1 MIRLPRA
8 IKSGRLAEVLSLS
21 DVSRQNIVGRHGFW
35 LQFKTPCSL
44 VRRSSHESKAF
55 SFFVFEMRKNNVRSF
70 AVRLL
75 GTSLLLTVTAF
86 SVGCG
91 GSEKVE
97 AVHEGQRTVSDDL
110 GRTVSVPAKLER
122 AVSLAPNLTEMIFAV
137 GAGEKLVGVTT
148 YCNYPEGAKQIEKV
162 GDTQTPNIERII
174 ALKPQVV
181 FVSTASQL
189 EAFTSSLAEQ
199 GISVYVTNPTTLDE
213 VFKDLVQ
220 IGDLFGHREQADDL
234 VASLKARVGSV
245 ENGSIG
251 GSEFRQHAPRV
262 FVQISKEPLFTIG
275 KDSFLTALIDSAG
288 GESVTRHISAGYPKI
303 SKETALA
310 LQPEVIILSD
320 SEDNRDPN
328 EVFKDSPAVRKSRV
342 YRINADI
349 ISRPGP
355 RLVDALEQIANDI
368 RSANDK

>member
-1 MIRLPRA
+1 MFRGKTSSA
-8 IKSGRLAEVLSLS
+8 DA
-21 DVSRQNIVGRHGFW
+21 GFW

-44 VRRSSHESKAF
+44 VRRSIHENKAF
-55 SFFVFEMRKNNVRSF
+55 SFFVFEMRKKNVRSF
-70 AVRLL
+70 AVGLL
-75 GTSLLLTVTAF
+75 GTVLLLAVTAF
-86 SVGCG
+86 SFGCG

-110 GRTVSVPAKLER
+110 GRTVTVPAKLER

-137 GAGEKLVGVTT
+137 GAGEKLVGVTS
-148 YCNYPEGAKQIEKV
+148 YCNYPEEAKQIEKV

-189 EAFTSSLAEQ
+189 EAFASSLADQ
-199 GISVYVTNPTTLDE
+199 GISVYVTNPTSLDG

-220 IGDLFGHREQADDL
+220 IGDLFGHREQAENL
-234 VASLKARVGSV
+234 VGSLKARVESV
-245 ENGSIG
+245 TNANDDSISN
-251 GSEFRQHAPRV
+251 SEIDQDAPRV
-262 FVQISKEPLFTIG
+262 FVQISKEPLFTVG

-288 GESVTRHISAGYPKI
+288 GESVTKDIASGYPKI

-310 LQPEVIILSD
+310 LGPEVIILSD
-320 SEDNRDPN
+320 SEDNREPN
-328 EVFKDSPAVRKSRV
+328 EVFKDSPAVRNGRV

-355 RLVDALEQIANDI
+355 RLVDALEQIAADI
-368 RSANDK
+368 RSVSNK